1 VTAVL
6 DGAIPSLNEG
16 VTAPPPD
23 QVTKA
28 LYGDAARPDLGTH
41 QYSNTAEALV
51 GKMNHLVKGAGF
63 VGEGNNTPLT
73 NPADIGR
80 RAFEASIDL
89 RSATREGIYSKRS
102 VVKSMSDDFLG
113 RFGALRTA
121 LEAPGLADFVGALAT
136 PDVMRSF
143 TAGNLGLGSTYGLT
157 PFNLLAPSRL
167 IYPIYTLYRNKFA
180 RPPGQGA
187 SLIERLAVGISGSQ
201 TGGQAVLDIS
211 MPELVT
217 AGNSFGAWPLNLP
230 PAVSEQFVT
239 LNVPYR
245 FFGVTEQLSF
255 LAQWAGQGFEDLSAL
270 ANLILLQA
278 AMMGEEYQLIA
289 GSSANLATPS
299 APTCTVRAAQSNET
313 ALSTSVVNVQVAAV
327 NYFGRTASSAST
339 AVTVAAGQVVDVV
352 ISPVTGAMQ
361 YNIYGLSSTP
371 TTYLLATCGGV
382 KYTLQG
388 SLPAAVSANPTADT
402 GTGAG
407 TRMEGVIPTLTGL
420 SAQAG
425 IYPQSPASP
434 ITWQGGYVNQN
445 VGQHLNYNVI
455 YVALKALFDSAS
467 ISPGAFKADPA
478 EIISSGSDI
487 ANLSQDVISQGA
499 GTNYEIFVKQ
509 GEVGDITVGA
519 AVSQFQNPVTKSIL
533 KTIVHPF
540 YLQGNAELLS
550 YQLPQSWTNVA
561 NAWEVSCVQ
570 DYVSLA
576 LPVIDVT
583 YRYILLLMECL
594 VAHAPMYSAHLGG
607 LQQSDVTPYS

>member
-16 VTAPPPD
+16 VTAPPQD
-23 QVTKA
+23 KIAKA
-28 LYGDAARPDLGTH
+28 LYGESAQPDLSTGR
-41 QYSNTAEALV
+41 YSNTAEALV
-51 GKMNHLVKGAGF
+51 GKMTHLVKGAGF
-63 VGEGNNTPLT
+63 VGEGGNTPLT
-73 NPADIGR
+73 DQADIGR
-80 RAFEASIDL
+80 RAFEATVDL
-89 RSATREGIYSKRS
+89 RAATQQGIFAKRE
-102 VVKSMSDDFLG
+102 VTKSFNPDFLG
-113 RFGALRTA
+113 RFGAMRTA
-121 LEAPGLADFVGALAT
+121 LEAPSVQELLTLAS
-136 PDVMRSF
+136 PDLVRSF
-143 TAGNLGLGSTYGLT
+143 TAGNLGIGSSYGLV

-167 IYPIYTLYRNKFA
+167 IYPIYTVYRNKFA
-180 RPPGQGA
+180 RPAGQGA

-201 TGGQAVLDIS
+201 TGNEAVLDFS
-211 MPELVT
+211 MPELVS
-217 AGNSFGAWPLNLP
+217 AGNTFGAWPLNLP

-278 AMMGEEYQLIA
+278 AMMAEEYQLIA
-289 GSSANLATPS
+289 GSAQTLATPS

-313 ALSTSVVNVQVAAV
+313 ALSTSVVNVQVAAS

-339 AVTVAAGQVVDVV
+339 AVTVAAGQVVDVT
-352 ISPVTGAMQ
+352 ITPVTGAMQ
-361 YNIYGLSSTP
+361 YILYGLTAVP
-371 TTYLLATCGGV
+371 ATYQLATCGGV

-388 SLPAAVSANPTADT
+388 SLPSASVATTPTADT

-425 IYPQSPASP
+425 IYPSSP
-434 ITWQGGYVNQN
+434 IVWQGGYVNQN
-445 VGQHLNYNVI
+445 VGAHLGYNVI
-455 YVALKALFDSAS
+455 YTALKALFDSPG
-467 ISPGAFKADPA
+467 INPGAFKADPA

-487 ANLSQDVISQGA
+487 ANLSQDVISQGS
-499 GTNYEIFVKQ
+499 GTNFELFIKQSEIGNV
-509 GEVGDITVGA
+509 TVGA

-533 KTIVHPF
+533 KTVVHPF

-570 DYVSLA
+570 DYVTLA

-583 YRYILLLMECL
+583 YRYILLLMACL

>member
-1 VTAVL
+1 MTAVL

-16 VTAPPPD
+16 ATAPPPD

-28 LYGDAARPDLGTH
+28 LYGDAARPDLGTG

-51 GKMNHLVKGAGF
+51 GKMTHLVKGAGF

-73 NPADIGR
+73 NQAEIGR
-80 RAFEASIDL
+80 RAFEATVDL
-89 RSATREGIYSKRS
+89 RAATRQGIYAKRE
-102 VVKSMSDDFLG
+102 VVKSMSQDFLG
-113 RFGALRTA
+113 QFGAMRTA
-121 LEAPGLADFVGALAT
+121 LEAPSIF
-136 PDVMRSF
+136 DVMGQVASPELVRSF
-143 TAGNLGLGSTYGLT
+143 TAGNLGIGSTYGLT

-167 IYPIYTLYRNKFA
+167 IYPIYTVYRNKFA

-201 TGGQAVLDIS
+201 TGGQAVLDFSI
-211 MPELVT
+211 PELVQT
-217 AGNSFGAWPLNLP
+217 GGTFGTWPLNLP

-278 AMMGEEYQLIA
+278 AMMAEEYQLIA
-289 GSSANLATPS
+289 GSSVNLATPA
-299 APTCTVRAAQSNET
+299 APTVTVRAAQSNET

-327 NYFGRTASSAST
+327 NYFGRTASSSST
-339 AVTVAAGQVVDVV
+339 AVTVAAGQVVDVT

-361 YNIYGLSSTP
+361 YNIYGLTSTP
-371 TTYLLATCGGV
+371 TTYLLATSGGV

-388 SLPAAVSANPTADT
+388 ALPSAAVSTLPTADT

-420 SAQAG
+420 SAQG
-425 IYPQSPASP
+425 GVYPQTP
-434 ITWQGGYVNQN
+434 IVWQGGYINQN

-455 YVALKALFDSAS
+455 YTALKALFDSPT
-467 ISPGAFKADPA
+467 ITPGAFKADPA

-487 ANLSQDVISQGA
+487 ANLSQDVISQGS
-499 GTNYEIFVKQ
+499 GTNFELFIKQ
-509 GEVGDITVGA
+509 GEVGNVTVGA

-533 KTIVHPF
+533 KTVVHPF

-570 DYVSLA
+570 DYVTLA

-583 YRYILLLMECL
+583 YRYILLLMACL

-607 LQQSDVTPYS
+607 LQQSDITPFS